1 MKNGISLD
9 NGGSIQIY
17 EMNIPLYT
25 ASDCQSTGRKIDF
38 DLGKNHKNELL
49 TKHCLDGMIFTSYS
63 SPFEAHMNKA
73 LSAYIEEHNAAN
85 DGIRLGQ
92 RFCNDFIRY
101 SWPTLFYSENQQRSI
116 AIIESWLADL
126 CYMETLPP
134 KIDWSAM

>member
-38 DLGKNHKNELL
+38 DLGKNHKNGLL

-63 SPFEAHMNKA
+63 SPRGTYEQ
-73 LSAYIEEHNAAN
+73 S
-85 DGIRLGQ
+85 
-92 RFCNDFIRY
+92 
-101 SWPTLFYSENQQRSI
+101 TVSI
-116 AIIESWLADL
+116 
-126 CYMETLPP
+126 Y
-134 KIDWSAM
+134 